1 MNAPA
6 ERAGGMSSP
15 LRQMIGD
22 EAGYLPVPIVTR
34 RSSSRTSS
42 RHDEAACVRELPD
55 GACIVAGNAGDHPLV
70 LQLLVETHHAA
81 FADDFQTRLDEP
93 NYRPTDRLLLRRDRD
108 LLAHIHVAN
117 HFAWFAGQRVPIVTL
132 EDFAALPEFSHAGY
146 EGELLDSAETLAAGE
161 GAVIAIALA
170 DAPEQFVRRQWSLVR
185 GQGHT
190 RANARSV
197 LAHLDSLRA
206 AQRRHRKPSLEIRT
220 WRHFELDDIR
230 HIYEQTAANLW
241 GPQVRSE
248 DAWQWAIGRKAQDQI
263 LIAVDIQ
270 DASPEDSASDLLRA
284 GGKVVGYAIVR
295 GACIVEMA
303 TLPDFAGARAQ
314 LLARA
319 CQDAMDR
326 DHNDIALCTP
336 SSDPAHELLAL
347 AGGSWISDEKAARR
361 RWVLKVL
368 SPEKWVERMFPT
380 WHEHARL
387 AGVERPL
394 EIGFAVGDVRYRFTL
409 TRRSSKLER
418 VTGLV
423 ERHVECSRS
432 AFDSLLVGNMAVQ
445 SAVAAGHLRLSHAD
459 LAGPLGSV
467 FPPRLFWQSALETL
481 RL

>member
-6 ERAGGMSSP
+6 ERAGGMSSH

-22 EAGYLPVPIVTR
+22 DAGFLPVPLVTP
-34 RSSSRTSS
+34 RSSSRTSP

-55 GACIVAGNAGDHPLV
+55 GARIVAGNAGDHPLV

-108 LLAHIHVAN
+108 LVAHVHVAN
-117 HFAWFAGQRVPIVTL
+117 HFAWFEGQRVPIVTL

-146 EGELLDSAETLAAGE
+146 EGELLDSAESLAAGE
-161 GAVIAIALA
+161 GAVIGIALA
-170 DAPEQFVRRQWSLVR
+170 DAPEQFVRRQWSLIR

-190 RANARSV
+190 RANARAV

-206 AQRRHRKPSLEIRT
+206 AQRRQRKSSLEIRT
-220 WRHFELDDIR
+220 WRHVELDDIR
-230 HIYEQTAANLW
+230 RVYDQTAPNLW
-241 GPQVRSE
+241 GPLVRSE
-248 DAWQWAIGRKAQDQI
+248 EAWQWTIGRKAQDQI

-270 DASPEDSASDLLRA
+270 NASPEDSAGDLLRA

-295 GACIVEMA
+295 GSCIVEMKS
-303 TLPDFAGARAQ
+303 LPDFAGARSQ

-326 DHNDIALCTP
+326 DHNDIALVSP
-336 SSDPAHELLAL
+336 SSDPTHELLAL

-361 RWVLKVL
+361 RWVVKVL

-409 TRRSSKLER
+409 TRRSAKLER

-432 AFDSLLVGNMAVQ
+432 AFDSLLVGNLSVQ
-445 SAVAAGHLRLSHAD
+445 SAVAAGHLRLSHPD

-467 FPPRLFWQSALETL
+467 FPARLFWQSALETL

>member
-6 ERAGGMSSP
+6 ERAGDMSTS
-15 LRQMIGD
+15 LRHMIGG
-22 EAGYLPVPIVTR
+22 EVAYLPVPIVSH
-34 RSSSRTSS
+34 RSSSRSS
-42 RHDEAACVRELPD
+42 ARHDQADCVRELPD
-55 GACIVAGNAGDHPLV
+55 GARVVAGAAGDHPLV
-70 LQLLVETHHAA
+70 LQMLVEANHAP
-81 FADDFQTRLDEP
+81 FADDFQSRLDEP
-93 NYRPTDRLLLRRDRD
+93 TYSPSDRLLVRRDRD
-108 LLAHIHVAN
+108 ILAHVHVVN
-117 HFAWFAGQRVPIVTL
+117 HFAWFEGQRVPVVTL
-132 EDFAALPEFSHAGY
+132 EDFAALPEFALAGY

-161 GAVIAIALA
+161 GAVLAVALA
-170 DAPEQFVRRQWSLVR
+170 DAPEQFVRRQWSLIR

-190 RANARSV
+190 RASARAV
-197 LAHLDSLRA
+197 LAHLDLLRA

-230 HIYEQTAANLW
+230 RVYEQTAASQW
-241 GPQVRSE
+241 GPLVRSE
-248 DAWQWAIGRKAQDQI
+248 DAWQWMIGRKAQDQI

-270 DASPEDSASDLLRA
+270 NASPEDSAGDLLRA
-284 GGKVVGYAIVR
+284 GGKVVGYAIER
-295 GACIVEMA
+295 GSCVVEMA

-314 LLARA
+314 FLARA

-347 AGGSWISDEKAARR
+347 AGGAWVSDEKAARR

-380 WHEHARL
+380 WHEHARM

-418 VTGLV
+418 VTGLC

-459 LAGPLGSV
+459 LAAPLASV